1 MYGGDSE
8 IEKFI
13 FHFFDMSEYFLN
25 RLLKYSD
32 NEIDFI
38 QFQSIMNHL
47 PPSIFF
53 VALKSAEDRS
63 TAAHSI
69 SDLSSLFYRLGSKI

>member
-1 MYGGDSE
+1 MYGGENE

-13 FHFFDMSEYFLN
+13 FHFFDMSEYGFDGFFS
-25 RLLKYSD
+25 YSD
-32 NEIDFI
+32 NEIDFVE
-38 QFQSIMNHL
+38 FQSIMNHL

>member
-13 FHFFDMSEYFLN
+13 FHFFDMSEYFFN
-25 RLLKYSD
+25 RFFKYSD

-38 QFQSIMNHL
+38 EFQSIMNHL

-63 TAAHSI
+63 TAAHSN
-69 SDLSSLFYRLGSKI
+69 SELSCLLYRLDSKI